1 MIVVDWGMRSK
12 HTVQL
17 SDEQRV
23 ELEQLTRTGIAA
35 ARVLNRARILLLA
48 DRGKSDA
55 EIADALSI
63 SHPTV
68 QRIRRLFHTEDLQR
82 ALYHKKSPGPPPRI
96 TGEAEAHLT
105 MLACSTPP
113 EGRARWTLQLLADQ
127 MVTLGYVESIS
138 DTKVADILKKTNLS
152 LGRRSSGASQAKD
165 RTPAS

>member
-1 MIVVDWGMRSK
+1 MRTK
-12 HTVQL
+12 HNIQL

-23 ELEQLTRTGIAA
+23 ELEQLTRTGNAA
-35 ARVLNRARILLLA
+35 ARVQNRARSLLLA
-48 DRGKSDA
+48 DKGKSDA
-55 EIADALSI
+55 QIVNALSI

-68 QRIRRLFHTEDLQR
+68 QRIRRLFCAQGLQR

-127 MVTLGYVESIS
+127 MVTLGYVDSIC
-138 DTKVADILKKTNLS
+138 DTKVHDILKKTNSS
-152 LGRRSSGASQAKD
+152 LGSTSSGVSQAKG
-165 RTPAS
+165 RTPAL

>member
-1 MIVVDWGMRSK
+1 MRSK
-12 HTVQL
+12 HTIQL
-17 SDEQRV
+17 NDEQRI
-23 ELEQLTRTGIAA
+23 ELEQLTRTGTAA

-48 DRGKSDA
+48 NRGKSDA
-55 EIADALSI
+55 EIVDALSI

-68 QRIRRLFHTEDLQR
+68 QRIRRLFCGEGLHR

-127 MVTLGYVESIS
+127 MVMLGYVESIS
-138 DTKVADILKKTNLS
+138 DTKVLDILKKTNS
-152 LGRRSSGASQAKD
+152 NRGSASSGAFQAKD
-165 RTPAS
+165 QTRAS